1 MTAACC
7 SKEIKK
13 YFLSFWNNATDTT
26 EDGSRKKVH
35 SDNGIRSL
43 SFLLSNKDQ
52 READTKNFPE
62 GESLKKG
69 NQEEVLLNTKK
80 QKIHTKTI
88 SKRASVARKV
98 PLHHR

>member
-7 SKEIKK
+7 SKEIEK

-26 EDGSRKKVH
+26 EDGSRKQVH

-43 SFLLSNKDQ
+43 SLLLSNKDQ

-62 GESLKKG
+62 GISEKGKPGRSATKHKKKKNSYKN
-69 NQEEVLLNTKK
+69 NQ
-80 QKIHTKTI
+80 
-88 SKRASVARKV
+88 
-98 PLHHR
+98 